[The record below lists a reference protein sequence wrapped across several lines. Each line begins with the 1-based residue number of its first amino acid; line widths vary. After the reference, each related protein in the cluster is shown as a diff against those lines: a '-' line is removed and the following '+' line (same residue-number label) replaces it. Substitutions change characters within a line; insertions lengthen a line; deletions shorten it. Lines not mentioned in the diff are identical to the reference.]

1 MKVENSMTIKLFK
14 QLMKFDRKLQEQVS
28 HPAGE
33 VAGKSEYLL
42 KVKIMATH
50 YMIYE
55 YVLLQFEK
63 LLLVFDTS
71 RYVAVIG

>member
-1 MKVENSMTIKLFK
+1 MYKNILLLFK
-14 QLMKFDRKLQEQVS
+14 ITFLKFFLRKLQEQVS

-50 YMIYE
+50 YMLYE

-63 LLLVFDTS
+63 LLLGFDTS